1 MGGDG
6 GCPMKYS
13 LLEQLAAVVLSL
25 DLLRGDEAGQA
36 EAHVLLE
43 PRLAVVRLEPGLALL
58 LLEGVDAGPRG
69 EAAEQTVRRQ
79 AIGLVD
85 VGRLP
90 PVVAEALLPVLVFR
104 DLGLVVHALSN
115 KLLLEHTQGLVVASA
130 TESFAQAELERTD
143 LEDEAIDFL
152 ALLHLLRGRAHAV
165 AVTLGTHGLLKAHL
179 ADPIAILRLQAL
191 LPVLAFEHPIE
202 PVAVHGRA
210 CLLHRRTGADEGAR
224 RAGLPCCSTE
234 QQGDPGAREAGG
246 LRGHG
251 GDKRAPK
258 RRQRM

>member
-1 MGGDG
+1 
-6 GCPMKYS
+6 MKYS

-36 EAHVLLE
+36 EAHVFLE
-43 PRLAVVRLEPGLALL
+43 PRLAVVGLEPGLALL

-69 EAAEQTVRRQ
+69 EATEQTVRRQ

-90 PVVAEALLPVLVFR
+90 PVVAEALLPVLVLR

-115 KLLLEHTQGLVVASA
+115 KLLLEHTQGLVIASA
-130 TESFAQAELERTD
+130 TESFAQADLERTE

-179 ADPIAILRLQAL
+179 ADPIAIRCLQAL

-210 CLLHRRTGADEGAR
+210 CLLHRRTGADEGAG

-234 QQGDPGAREAGG
+234 QQGDPCAHEAGG

-251 GDKRAPK
+251 GERAPK